1 MRLMIFRDLRAER
14 IVKTRT
20 TLKKRIEEEG
30 FPPGRLNGP
39 YRVWTDEEVY
49 AWVLSRPSDKVPP
62 KGAVAD
68 MTPEG
73 IAARVAKAMATK
85 AAKKAAA

>member
-1 MRLMIFRDLRAER
+1 MA
-14 IVKTRT
+14 
-20 TLKKRIEEEG
+20 
-30 FPPGRLNGP
+30 
-39 YRVWTDEEVY
+39 
-49 AWVLSRPSDKVPP
+49 RPSDEAPL